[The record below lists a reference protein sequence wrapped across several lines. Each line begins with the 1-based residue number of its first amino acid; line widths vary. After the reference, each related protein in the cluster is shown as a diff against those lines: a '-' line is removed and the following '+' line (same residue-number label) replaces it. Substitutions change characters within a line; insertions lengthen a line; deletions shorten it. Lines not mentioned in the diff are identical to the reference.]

1 MMLVSMA
8 MMMMVDGHP
17 GNRWRLPVHTF
28 LLSGNRITFKLL
40 LFVATVMMT
49 ISLIMIMM
57 MTK

>member
-8 MMMMVDGHP
+8 MMMVD